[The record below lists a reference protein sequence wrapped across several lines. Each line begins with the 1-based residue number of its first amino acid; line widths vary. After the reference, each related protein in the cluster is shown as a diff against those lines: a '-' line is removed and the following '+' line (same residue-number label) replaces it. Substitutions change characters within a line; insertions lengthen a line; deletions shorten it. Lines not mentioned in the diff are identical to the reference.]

1 MKRSVLGRGIGVA
14 VGTGVA
20 VGGTGVAVGG
30 TGVAVGG
37 TGVAVGGTGVAV
49 DGTGVAVGGTGVGS
63 ATGAALAATGSV
75 EVEVVSSP
83 PQAITPSKPNPN
95 IPNTSTLLKFIKIS
109 LYRFQITYY
118 SALRI

>member
-20 VGGTGVAVGG
+20 VGGTGVGVAVGGTGVGVGGTGVGVAVGG

-37 TGVAVGGTGVAV
+37 TGVAVGGTGV
-49 DGTGVAVGGTGVGS
+49 GS
-63 ATGAALAATGSV
+63 DTGAALAATGSV

-95 IPNTSTLLKFIKIS
+95 IPNTSTLIKFIKI
-109 LYRFQITYY
+109 LLIMIY
-118 SALRI
+118 S